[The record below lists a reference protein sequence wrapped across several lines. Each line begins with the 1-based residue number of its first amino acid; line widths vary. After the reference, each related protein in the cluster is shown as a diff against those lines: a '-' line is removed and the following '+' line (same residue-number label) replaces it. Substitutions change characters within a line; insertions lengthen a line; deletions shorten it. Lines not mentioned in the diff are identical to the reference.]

1 MSKPWTPNE
10 EFFRRLGRL
19 PLVIAMTRAAAARAL
34 AMAAANAPVDSGAYK
49 ASLRI
54 ERVDTNR
61 IVMFR
66 VVADSKHALVVES
79 RTGNLARSVRAG
91 GAR

>member
-19 PLVIAMTRAAAARAL
+19 PLVIAMTRAAAARS
-34 AMAAANAPVDSGAYK
+34 MAAAIASAPVDTGEYK
-49 ASLRI
+49 SKIRL

-66 VVADSKHALVVES
+66 VVADSEHALVVES